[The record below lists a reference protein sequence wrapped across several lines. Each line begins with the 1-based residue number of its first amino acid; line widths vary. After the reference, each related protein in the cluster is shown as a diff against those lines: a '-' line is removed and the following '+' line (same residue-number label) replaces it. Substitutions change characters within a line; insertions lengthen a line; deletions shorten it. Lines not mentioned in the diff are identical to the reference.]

1 MPEDTKEEA
10 LALPVAHPPP
20 ARNETRWTV
29 TKTHLLAE
37 VDSDSAVGP
46 LAWFC
51 FMTGYMDA
59 ISFTATYIWCAFQT
73 GNTIQL
79 SLALAKMCSGEVRLP
94 TWRLSDRQALT
105 SLIAFLCGAWL
116 GRIGDRIGPKKRVW
130 LVLGTLIQAGFTLGS
145 CLTAHASGQS
155 SHGSV
160 IGDPSWT
167 NALGFAALAF
177 ASASMGLQAHLG
189 TRLGSQFATSVVLTG
204 IWTLL
209 VTDKKL
215 FEVNHIVKSRDY
227 KGLAILGTFIGG
239 LVGGAL
245 TNKLGAS
252 STLAIGAGLRVL
264 IAISWLFTPAVKKS

>member
-1 MPEDTKEEA
+1 MPADGKEEEP
-10 LALPVAHPPP
+10 ALPIAHPPP
-20 ARNETRWTV
+20 AREETRWTAA
-29 TKTHLLAE
+29 KTRLLTE
-37 VDSDSAVGP
+37 VDSDLAVGP
-46 LAWFC
+46 LVWFC

-59 ISFTATYIWCAFQT
+59 VSFTATYIWCAFQT

-79 SLALAKMCSGEVRLP
+79 SLSLAKLCTGEPRLP
-94 TWRLSDRQALT
+94 TWRISDRQALC
-105 SLIAFLCGAWL
+105 SLLAFLCGAWL

-145 CLTAHASGQS
+145 CLCAHASGES

-160 IGDPSWT
+160 EGDPSWT
-167 NALGFAALAF
+167 SVLGFAALAF

-209 VTDKKL
+209 VVDKKL

-245 TNKLGAS
+245 INKIGAPA
-252 STLAIGAGLRVL
+252 TLAIGAGIRVL
-264 IAISWLFTPAVKKS
+264 IAIGWIFTPAAKKA